1 MDLKGKR
8 ILMFHVPNYGYHKVM
23 IESFKKAGAE
33 VDDFDSRPSHNFWT
47 KALIRINRNLLGPI
61 IDRYHNN
68 IIEKVKNNHYD
79 IVYCYKGEAFS
90 PAMIQRLKTL
100 FPLAYFVLYFP
111 DSVRNN
117 PSARQIIPLFDD
129 CYTFDKEDVQDF
141 GVKFLPLFYSDNMR
155 LVANANVKKEY
166 DLFFVGTV
174 HSDRYT
180 FIKKIVSQYEAK
192 GLKAYTWFYFPSRI
206 LYYKMCIENREVRKA
221 PKNEFKF
228 NTIPS
233 DRLAQLLS
241 ASKVVLDI
249 QHPKQTGLTMRT
261 IETLG
266 AKKKLITTNPQ
277 IVDYDF
283 YTPSNIL
290 LVDRINPIIPD
301 DFMTTHYADI
311 PQNIYEKYYIDNWC
325 DSLLQGYSNR
335 IKKDK

>member
-1 MDLKGKR
+1 
-8 ILMFHVPNYGYHKVM
+8 MFHVPNYGYHKVM

-61 IDRYHNN
+61 IDKYHNG
-68 IIEKVKNNHYD
+68 IIEKVKGNNYD

-90 PAMIQRLKTL
+90 PATIKKLKDI
-100 FPLAYFVLYFP
+100 FPKAYFVLYFP

-129 CYTFDKEDVQDF
+129 CYTFDKDDTGEF
-141 GVKFLPLFYSDNMR
+141 GISFLPLFYSDNMR
-155 LVANANVKKEY
+155 AVANAKVKKEY

-174 HSDRYT
+174 HSDRYN
-180 FIKKIVSQYEAK
+180 FIKKIVNQYEAK
-192 GLKAYTWFYFPSRI
+192 GLKAFTWFYFPSRV
-206 LYYKMCIENREVRKA
+206 LYYKMVLENREVRKA

-228 NTIPS
+228 NTIPAGK
-233 DRLAQLLS
+233 LAELLA

-266 AKKKLITTNPQ
+266 AKKKLITTNAQ
-277 IVDYDF
+277 IRDYDF
-283 YTPSNIL
+283 YNSSNIL
-290 LVDRINPIIPD
+290 VVDRKDPVIPN
-301 DFMTTHYADI
+301 DFMTTPYVDI
-311 PQNIYEKYYIDNWC
+311 PQEIYEKYYIDSWC
-325 DSLLQGYSNR
+325 ETLLHNF
-335 IKKDK
+335 KTE

>member
-1 MDLKGKR
+1 MNLKGKR

-61 IDRYHNN
+61 IDKYHNS
-68 IIEKVKNNHYD
+68 IIEKVKGNNYD

-90 PAMIQRLKTL
+90 PAMIQKLKDL
-100 FPLAYFVLYFP
+100 FSKAYFVLYFP

-129 CYTFDKEDVQDF
+129 CYTFDKDDTSEF
-141 GVKFLPLFYSDNMR
+141 GIKFLPLFYSDNMR
-155 LVANANVKKEY
+155 AVANANVKKEF

-174 HSDRYT
+174 HSDRYN
-180 FIKKIVSQYEAK
+180 FIKKIVNQYEAK
-192 GLKAYTWFYFPSRI
+192 GLKAFTWFYFPSRV
-206 LYYKMCIENREVRKA
+206 LYYKMIFENKEVRKA

-228 NTIPS
+228 KTIPA
-233 DRLAQLLS
+233 AQLAELL
-241 ASKVVLDI
+241 ASSSVVLDI

-266 AKKKLITTNPQ
+266 AKKKLITTNTQ
-277 IVDYDF
+277 IKNYDF
-283 YTPSNIL
+283 YNPSNIL
-290 LVDRINPIIPD
+290 VVDRKNPVIPD
-301 DFMTTHYADI
+301 EFMSTPYVDI
-311 PQNIYEKYYIDNWC
+311 PQEIYEKYYIDKWC
-325 DSLLQGYSNR
+325 ETLLSNY
-335 IKKDK
+335 KG